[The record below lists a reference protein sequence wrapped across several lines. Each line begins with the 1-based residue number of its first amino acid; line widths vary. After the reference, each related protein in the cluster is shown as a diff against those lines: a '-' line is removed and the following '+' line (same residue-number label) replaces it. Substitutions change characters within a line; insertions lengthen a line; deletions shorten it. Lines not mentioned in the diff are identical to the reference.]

1 MINTTTLFDNHALS
15 DYQEQQQLKI
25 QELQATINS
34 LKEEIEILKEIHNP
48 IYDV

>member
-1 MINTTTLFDNHALS
+1 MINTTTLYDNHALS

-25 QELQATINS
+25 QELQKMVDS
-34 LKEEIEILKEIHNP
+34 LKEDIKILKEIHNP